1 MACVISLAYYSA
13 KKDYLIYRELAGG
26 KGYAD
31 MVFIP
36 RSNVNKPAIVV
47 ELKWNKTA
55 SSAIARIKE
64 KQYVQSLKGY
74 SGTVILVGVNYTDKD
89 EQFKKHECRIEQINV
104 NV

>member
-1 MACVISLAYYSA
+1 M
-13 KKDYLIYRELAGG
+13 
-26 KGYAD
+26 
-31 MVFIP
+31 
-36 RSNVNKPAIVV
+36 

-55 SSAIARIKE
+55 GSAISQIKE

-74 SGTVILVGVNYTDKD
+74 SVGVNYTDKD